1 MGPVGGL
8 PGAPQLVAALV
19 LLRLRFLFGVSLV
32 FAVFVLLFLFL
43 FFLPSGLVLA
53 PVRQVPPEQVP
64 VVVAEGEEEVAEV
77 LKVLQPA
84 RDLLLGRVDVDY
96 ADVSDGGRRVAL
108 LCPGV
113 VRQLEVP
120 LAGQALQ
127 QARALLQDGVDD
139 VLVSQVRRVQ
149 RQKLLFRRRTPQL
162 VPLFPP
168 SNFKSDMLGLPKP

>member
-1 MGPVGGL
+1 MGPVDGL

-32 FAVFVLLFLFL
+32 FAVFFLFLLFL
-43 FFLPSGLVLA
+43 PPGLVLA

-120 LAGQALQ
+120 LAGEALQ

-139 VLVSQVRRVQ
+139 VLVSQVRRVEREQ
-149 RQKLLFRRRTPQL
+149 LLLRRRAPQL